1 MATSLRDAGWQVT
14 VVCPRPVEAGR
25 GSELNRVDLQQDRCL
40 EGITVHRFPLGF
52 ANRGFFAY
60 MREYLIA
67 FVAIARLSWMVWRQE
82 HFDVIH
88 LCNPPDIF
96 FPICM
101 VYRLLGAKV
110 VFDHHDLFPEMVLA
124 RFGGAF
130 GRGLYWLARLGEY
143 LTMRCAHTVIEPNE
157 AYLGVAEARG
167 GYSVEKSVVVRNGP
181 RRGEFDRVDPVAEL
195 RRGFPHM
202 VCYVGIMG
210 EEDGVLEMVEVIDR
224 IVAGA
229 GRRDV
234 LFALVGD
241 GACRSRALATV
252 EMRGLTPYVD
262 MPGMISDT
270 LRLRQYMSTADILV
284 SPEPMTPLN
293 ARSTFVKI
301 AEYMAVGKPIVA
313 TDLPETR
320 YTAQEAARY
329 VRPGDALAFAEAII
343 ELLDDPSQRQL
354 MGMRGQERVASEL
367 TWERQVPNLLRA
379 YGLN

>member
-1 MATSLRDAGWQVT
+1 
-14 VVCPRPVEAGR
+14 
-25 GSELNRVDLQQDRCL
+25 
-40 EGITVHRFPLGF
+40 
-52 ANRGFFAY
+52 
-60 MREYLIA
+60 
-67 FVAIARLSWMVWRQE
+67 
-82 HFDVIH
+82 
-88 LCNPPDIF
+88 
-96 FPICM
+96 
-101 VYRLLGAKV
+101 
-110 VFDHHDLFPEMVLA
+110 
-124 RFGGAF
+124 
-130 GRGLYWLARLGEY
+130 
-143 LTMRCAHTVIEPNE
+143 
-157 AYLGVAEARG
+157 
-167 GYSVEKSVVVRNGP
+167 
-181 RRGEFDRVDPVAEL
+181 
-195 RRGFPHM
+195 
-202 VCYVGIMG
+202 MG